1 MQALEQARHGI
12 SLVETETPTAE
23 TKITRVAPMLK
34 WGAGIIG
41 ISAEVLSAIGEKIA
55 CGRESLK
62 NYLRA
67 VEIDP
72 KDYYIYFSIARY
84 HWEIY
89 RLPSLMKW
97 SANRISTTPFDSST
111 TDVLEWLK
119 KA

>member
-1 MQALEQARHGI
+1 MG
-12 SLVETETPTAE
+12 
-23 TKITRVAPMLK
+23 
-34 WGAGIIG
+34 GIIG

-72 KDYYIYFSIARY
+72 NDYYIYFSIARY

-119 KA
+119 KAEEFFPYERPYSYIPADILTLKAQCLMETKLID